1 MSLNEGDNYDRAA
14 AALTAAKE
22 LADAVD
28 AIDWAPMMSNPDPSA
43 AEKRRASVAVVR
55 DAVAAFRAA
64 GG

>member
-22 LADAVD
+22 LADAVEVPIRD
-28 AIDWAPMMSNPDPSA
+28 EDQSGKTALDLMPQKYASAI
-43 AEKRRASVAVVR
+43 RRTL
-55 DAVAAFRAA
+55 AAFRAA